1 MQTEEQ
7 TNIDG
12 QNASAPTVAP
22 PANDTAA
29 QVSAAPA
36 TAPTEYATETIGSV
50 ETPPDV
56 TPEPIV
62 VAPQAESPRPTEP
75 LAPLETT
82 APEETTAGTSSA
94 AQDQPQAE
102 TPASAPTRETVEV
115 AQELAQSVEAAP
127 PPSAVSGQ
135 SGSSS
140 SRPERGDPFRQA
152 QGRLSAEFTLNKAEG
167 LGMTSEKI
175 IERVRELSEQE
186 KEQMFRDKLKSL
198 SPRGV
203 SARRGKRQANLDK
216 IIAHLRKHGYIANN
230 EVEKLC
236 KVSDATA
243 ERYLS
248 ALEEQGLILKLG
260 RPGRGMRY
268 RLREAIS

>member
-152 QGRLSAEFTLNKAEG
+152 QGRLSAEVTLNKAEG
-167 LGMTSEKI
+167 LEMTSEKI
-175 IERVRELSEQE
+175 
-186 KEQMFRDKLKSL
+186 KPPPPGGF
-198 SPRGV
+198 PP
-203 SARRGKRQANLDK
+203 RRGKRQANLDK